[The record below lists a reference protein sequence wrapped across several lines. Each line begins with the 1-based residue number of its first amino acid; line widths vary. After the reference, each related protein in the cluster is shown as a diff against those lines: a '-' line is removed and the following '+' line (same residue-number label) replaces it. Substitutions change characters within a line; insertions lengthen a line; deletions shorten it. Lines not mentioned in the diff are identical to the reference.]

1 MLAAA
6 AASCADEE
14 APAERGQLVAF
25 EGDAGSSLQALQLA
39 VTELVQEPQERGDT
53 PPAQRELG
61 VVPVVDVA
69 GGLLL
74 PPVAAAADG
83 AVDRAEDSVR
93 SDGARAVGAAGVHLS
108 HRAVTVTVVGRD
120 RGRDRAA
127 SGLHLLEEAAV
138 AVRALYLRLPLRGAH
153 HRGAHVAPVPS
164 GARLLRHC
172 C

>member
-1 MLAAA
+1 M
-6 AASCADEE
+6 
-14 APAERGQLVAF
+14 
-25 EGDAGSSLQALQLA
+25 
-39 VTELVQEPQERGDT
+39 QEPQERGDT

-108 HRAVTVTVVGRD
+108 HRAVAVAVTVVD
-120 RGRDRAA
+120 RGRGRAA
-127 SGLHLLEEAAV
+127 GGLHLLEEAAV
-138 AVRALYLRLPLRGAH
+138 AVRALHLRLPLRGAH

-164 GARLLRHC
+164 GSRLLRHC